1 MAEDGHRTR
10 GGTVGYLAVLAKP
23 DSELPMVERCHL
35 NLWALPGWWPGRRL
49 FYFDIGLILK
59 APTNEALSEIQLLLP
74 FAAEN
79 ANWGPGEGT
88 TVQDLFPKMRDDA
101 IAELIFG
108 EPVTQTGT
116 DEERI
121 LTFADGPPLRV
132 LRIDTARVCQDFTG
146 PDRPDLSLWTI
157 SMHRAIGGGER
168 GYVRM
173 RWRVY
178 TPGSMWRWARPAGTR
193 SGATVD
199 LRVNDV
205 REGRD
210 VARERNLRS
219 RIAPIGALNVFVMVS
234 RGLRM
239 TVASPTL
246 RYIRTLEG
254 ENWQRYLAGTSYR
267 GKLDGSLV
275 HYWRYPEESKSTR
288 MEAQTLSYK
297 PSSPDNP
304 FRAFLELAKVP
315 VSSVT
320 ALVFV
325 VLLSVLLAITAHTY
339 LSNHSLHVSRNHGL
353 ADLRL
358 LGPLTLLG
366 IAGLYNLFNKWLEKR
381 GRKPRALLRRV
392 ERHLLRKP

>member
-1 MAEDGHRTR
+1 
-10 GGTVGYLAVLAKP
+10 VGYLAVLAKIDCKIP
-23 DSELPMVERCHL
+23 VVERCHL
-35 NLWALPGWWPGRRL
+35 NLWALPGLWPGRRL
-49 FYFDIGLILK
+49 FYFDIGLILE
-59 APTNEALSEIQLLLP
+59 APTNEALNEIQLLLP

-79 ANWGPGEGT
+79 AKWGPGEGN
-88 TVQDLFPKMRDDA
+88 TVQDLFPKLRDDA

-108 EPVTQTGT
+108 EPVTQTGS
-116 DEERI
+116 DDERI
-121 LTFADGPPLRV
+121 LSFAEGPTLKM
-132 LRIDTARVCQDFTG
+132 LRIDTARVRQDLTG
-146 PDRPDLSLWTI
+146 PDRSDLSLWTI
-157 SMHRAIGGGER
+157 GIHHAIEGGQR
-168 GYVRM
+168 GYIRM

-210 VARERNLRS
+210 IAGEKNLRS
-219 RIAPIGALNVFVMVS
+219 RIAHIGALNVFVMVS

-239 TVASPTL
+239 TVASPNL

-275 HYWRYPEESKSTR
+275 HYWRYPDVSNSTGVDER
-288 MEAQTLSYK
+288 RTPSYK
-297 PSSPDNP
+297 RSSPDSP

-320 ALVFV
+320 ALILIVFFSV
-325 VLLSVLLAITAHTY
+325 VLGLGAHTY
-339 LSNHSLHVSRNHGL
+339 LSDHALHLPRTHGL

-358 LGPLTLLG
+358 LGPLTLVGAVTIYRL
-366 IAGLYNLFNKWLEKR
+366 LNEWLRKR
-381 GRKPRALLRRV
+381 FRRPRALLRRF
-392 ERHLLRKP
+392 ERRLLRKL